1 MGKINK
7 VIKFEDLPKDA
18 IKAMAKQYPEGWKAY
33 IRKITKPNGEYFHA
47 INVETKEVSYLV
59 KIEVKIDIDSEM
71 VKMVD
76 YFIDRN
82 AEKEAQHDA
91 TVEDKEDDD

>member
-47 INVETKEVSYLV
+47 INVEKTEFC
-59 KIEVKIDIDSEM
+59 DPSESSLRERTRHSAHHRSSGEGA
-71 VKMVD
+71 D
-76 YFIDRN
+76 FLCTASRSS
-82 AEKEAQHDA
+82 AR
-91 TVEDKEDDD
+91 